1 MKRIA
6 VLIVA
11 SLVAMPAHA
20 GRPCFSCK
28 PVYHA
33 PKVVKGNDRVII
45 NNTLVGIPV
54 PVPYAAPIAAQGDTL
69 YGSGGLSSFRYGT
82 DLNVLF
88 TQAARFVS
96 QAQQLAGQGASDF
109 SALVAQEGQSQALV
123 AQTIA
128 QGQAAAAAL
137 TAARVQSTG
146 SVVQRTFNFQV
157 TTGADGQL
165 SVNALPEQQAQP
177 QAASLVV
184 QHCGR
189 CHNAGGEGEKSF
201 SLAGEIT
208 SDMRLDAIR
217 SVMKPNGTEGH
228 MPKGIEL
235 DGDTVAGIVSE
246 LSQ

>member
-1 MKRIA
+1 MKQIA
-6 VLIVA
+6 VLLVA

-20 GRPCFSCK
+20 GRPCFNCYK
-28 PVYHA
+28 PRYVA

-96 QAQQLAGQGASDF
+96 QAQQLAGQGAADF
-109 SALVAQEGQSQALV
+109 SALVSQEGQSQALV

-137 TAARVQSTG
+137 TAARVQSSG

-165 SVNALPEQQAQP
+165 SVNALPDQP
-177 QAASLVV
+177 QQQGASLVV

-189 CHNAGGEGEKSF
+189 CHGEGGEGVARF
-201 SLAGEIT
+201 SLAGELT

-217 SVMKPNGTEGH
+217 SVMTPNGTEGH

-235 DGDTVAGIVSE
+235 DGDTVAGIVAE